1 MEEVEVIIS
10 GGGSVG
16 LSLAAELGWRG
27 IKCMLV
33 EKVSFKQIS
42 SMSIE

>member
-1 MEEVEVIIS
+1 MKEVSVIIS

-27 IKCMLV
+27 INCMIL
-33 EKVSFKQIS
+33 EQF
-42 SMSIE
+42 